1 MATRSFRDRFYSP
14 TVARALTSPSGI
26 LALGAGVAVGVLV
39 GPALAIGAAGTA
51 VAAIVGGA
59 LGYGGRVALAIPGK
73 DKAERID
80 PLGVKEPWRHAV
92 KDAMQARDRFAEA
105 VKSFQAG
112 PLRDEMAT
120 MADQLNEAV
129 AECWRV
135 AKQGQVVADARRR
148 INDREVNWEYQQAV
162 HSVRVAQPTETQAR
176 TLAALESQLA
186 TAARMDALVAG
197 TRDQLALLNARL
209 DESVTRA
216 VELSVSNRLSDAA
229 DLEDDVGAIVED
241 LESLRMAIEDVDR
254 VDTGRT
260 GSAGFTAARPAA
272 SRPPPPTDA
281 RRAGSTGHRPP
292 PPTSEPGGQSQAS
305 PGS

>member
-14 TVARALTSPSGI
+14 AVARALTSPSGI
-26 LALGAGVAVGVLV
+26 LSLGAGA
-39 GPALAIGAAGTA
+39 AIGLLATVGTGGLIVP

-105 VKSFQAG
+105 VKSFQPG
-112 PLRDEMAT
+112 PLQDEMAT
-120 MADQLNEAV
+120 MADQFDEAV

-135 AKQGQVVADARRR
+135 AKQGQVVTDARRR
-148 INDREVNWEYQQAV
+148 IDDREVNWEYQQAV
-162 HSVRVAQPTETQAR
+162 HAVRTAQPTETQAR

-197 TRDQLALLNARL
+197 TRDQLALINARL

-216 VELSVSNRLSDAA
+216 VELSVSNRLADAA
-229 DLEDDVGAIVED
+229 DLEDDVGAIVDD

-254 VDTGRT
+254 ID
-260 GSAGFTAARPAA
+260 AGGAAPAEAPGARPAA
-272 SRPPPPTDA
+272 SLPPPPTNTRRPGSSRRPPPPA
-281 RRAGSTGHRPP
+281 
-292 PPTSEPGGQSQAS
+292 SEQGGQSQAS

>member
-14 TVARALTSPSGI
+14 AVARALTSPSGI
-26 LALGAGVAVGVLV
+26 LSLGAGA
-39 GPALAIGAAGTA
+39 AIGLIATVGTA
-51 VAAIVGGA
+51 GLAAPVIGAVVGGA
-59 LGYGGRVALAIPGK
+59 LGYGGRVALAIPGR

-80 PLGVKEPWRHAV
+80 PFGVKEPWRHAV

-148 INDREVNWEYQQAV
+148 INDREVNSEYQQAV
-162 HSVRVAQPTETQAR
+162 HSVRSAQPTETQAR
-176 TLAALESQLA
+176 TLLALESQLA
-186 TAARMDALVAG
+186 TAARMDALVAS

-216 VELSVSNRLSDAA
+216 VELSVSNRLADAA
-229 DLEDDVGAIVED
+229 VLEDDVGAIVED

-254 VDTGRT
+254 IDAGGAGPTDAGR
-260 GSAGFTAARPAA
+260 AGLDR
-272 SRPPPPTDA
+272 RPPPPT
-281 RRAGSTGHRPP
+281 RPQQ
-292 PPTSEPGGQSQAS
+292 GGQSQAS